1 MAGKYIV
8 WNVAW
13 DGPSRNSETAHK
25 RLKSRLKWKLRGIV
39 SRGNCRLRSFWKP
52 IFKFLSRSKL
62 ATLFFTNCQCPS
74 MVGSNDSKKV
84 KVFNKLFQEIFLNL
98 GFLEENSFWVKKMW
112 VREET
117 GTFQIVKETL
127 WFHRAF
133 GSVEQSDKKRA
144 LSRDMQALSWILF
157 WVIYTRSYVQ
167 YAVCGIHRY

>member
-62 ATLFFTNCQCPS
+62 AILFFTNCPFVPVWS
-74 MVGSNDSKKV
+74 EVM
-84 KVFNKLFQEIFLNL
+84 IP
-98 GFLEENSFWVKKMW
+98 
-112 VREET
+112 
-117 GTFQIVKETL
+117 
-127 WFHRAF
+127 
-133 GSVEQSDKKRA
+133 KR
-144 LSRDMQALSWILF
+144 
-157 WVIYTRSYVQ
+157 
-167 YAVCGIHRY
+167 